1 MDGMSRFSKTN
12 SPRSPVRADPSG
24 WQALPTWRMR
34 EPNAFVI
41 LVAEENMGTWS
52 ELSNELQKAV
62 QAVGKSVITVQ
73 AEGSRTVSGIVLDE
87 STVVTTASAISEGE
101 KVRAWV
107 SPDQQVD
114 ATVIGVDHGTDI
126 ALVKP
131 DQQVSPPAVFAEDLK
146 PAVGQLVLAIG
157 RTWRGNL
164 VASSGIVS
172 GVMGE
177 WHTPRGEKIET
188 FIRPDLNLYSGF
200 SGGALVGADSK
211 VIGMNTDALRRR
223 SSLAIPYATIKRV
236 AAVLREKGHIP
247 KPYLGVGLQ
256 PVRVPESL
264 KQRLNLTQDVGEL
277 VVHVESASPADK
289 AGLLPGDILLG
300 VDEQNFGHK
309 GPTSLVFR
317 LEPNRDAKIAGVRGG
332 QQFSTTIH
340 VGERPRRQA

>member
-1 MDGMSRFSKTN
+1 MR
-12 SPRSPVRADPSG
+12 
-24 WQALPTWRMR
+24 QAGY
-34 EPNAFVI
+34 FVI
-41 LVAEENMGTWS
+41 LVPEGNMSTWS
-52 ELSNELQKAV
+52 ELSNELGNTV
-62 QAVGKSVITVQ
+62 QAVGKSVIALQ

-87 STVVTTASAISEGE
+87 YTIVTTASVISDGE
-101 KVRAWV
+101 KIRAWV
-107 SPDQQVD
+107 SPDQQID
-114 ATVIGVDHGTDI
+114 ASVIGRDRGTDI
-126 ALVKP
+126 ALIKP
-131 DQQVSPPAVFAEDLK
+131 DQQVGSPAVFAEDPKLR
-146 PAVGQLVLAIG
+146 VGQLVLAIG

-164 VASSGIVS
+164 VASAGILSGL
-172 GVMGE
+172 MGE
-177 WHTPRGEKIET
+177 WHTPRGEKVES

-211 VIGMNTDALRRR
+211 VIGMNTSALRRR
-223 SSLAIPYATIKRV
+223 SPLAIPYSTIKRV

-264 KQRLNLTQDVGEL
+264 TQRLNLTQDVGAL
-277 VVHVESASPADK
+277 VVHVETASPADT

-300 VDEQNFGHK
+300 VDEQNFGQQ

-317 LEPNRDAKIAGVRGG
+317 LEPNRDAKIAGIRGG